1 MASQSNGLCFVVT
14 GCDRTEHSRSSTMWS
29 PIHEG
34 LYPGPCGIRDGTEAH
49 ICMGQC
55 FRGPG
60 TWVGRVVHEQAGQL
74 MAGRA
79 VISIAHVW
87 HSQGLEKGSAGRT
100 DSRLSAQCHRPEI
113 LERAVAVTE
122 VSTDS

>member
-1 MASQSNGLCFVVT
+1 MYHVILTHNGQSVKWAGLR
-14 GCDRTEHSRSSTMWS
+14 GDRTGHSRSSTMWS

-49 ICMGQC
+49 ICMGPC

-79 VISIAHVW
+79 V
-87 HSQGLEKGSAGRT
+87 GDRPMGR
-100 DSRLSAQCHRPEI
+100 
-113 LERAVAVTE
+113 VG
-122 VSTDS
+122 